1 MKNNSVLQEW
11 VQELSFKK
19 QSAILSSLRGPD
31 NNNYPNVKKISK
43 WIRRKTQ
50 YDADKSSGYM
60 REQDLPTIIDVKP
73 EIEFCTVHYFNRIIQ
88 GLEIIGYH
96 HPEQNTQNDAVQLYE
111 GLARI
116 IHLNPESREQLNK
129 RLENRVC

>member
-1 MKNNSVLQEW
+1 MKNSVLQEW
-11 VQELSFKK
+11 VEELSLKK

-31 NNNYPNVKKISK
+31 NNHYQNVKKISK

-50 YDADKSSGYM
+50 YDADPSSGYM
-60 REQDLPTIIDVKP
+60 QEEGLPNIKDIKP
-73 EIEFCTVHYFNRIIQ
+73 EIEFCTVHYFNHVIQ
-88 GLEIIGYH
+88 GLEIIGYD
-96 HPEQNTQNDAVQLYE
+96 HPEQNIQNEAIQLYK